1 MSTCGCVARE
11 PLFRCLCPRYRFS
24 QRGGREHRVQV
35 QTRFW
40 TPHCPHCSPR
50 EQVSV
55 AVFREQRV
63 PLGTCP
69 AVVTGT
75 VYVTAPV
82 CSGKWVRV
90 TAVMSEGGQV
100 SGGPAVMCVYV
111 LARSLAPVA
120 GSHGPANRAM
130 CAMFSRSSAG
140 CDWLPL
146 SLGSLYNSAAPPPAP
161 PPVCSKHD
169 HI

>member
-1 MSTCGCVARE
+1 MARE
-11 PLFRCLCPRYRFS
+11 LLFRCLCPRYRFS
-24 QRGGREHRVQV
+24 QREV
-35 QTRFW
+35 QTRFG
-40 TPHCPHCSPR
+40 TPRCPHCGPR

-55 AVFREQRV
+55 AGFLEKRV

-75 VYVTAPV
+75 VYVTVPV

-100 SGGPAVMCVYV
+100 SGGPAVICVYV
-111 LARSLAPVA
+111 LARASRAPVA

-140 CDWLPL
+140 SDWLPL
-146 SLGSLYNSAAPPPAP
+146 SLSSLYNSAAPPPAP

>member
-111 LARSLAPVA
+111 LARSRQLPVHMDRQTEPCALCFHGAP
-120 GSHGPANRAM
+120 RAVI
-130 CAMFSRSSAG
+130 G
-140 CDWLPL
+140 C
-146 SLGSLYNSAAPPPAP
+146 
-161 PPVCSKHD
+161 H
-169 HI
+169 